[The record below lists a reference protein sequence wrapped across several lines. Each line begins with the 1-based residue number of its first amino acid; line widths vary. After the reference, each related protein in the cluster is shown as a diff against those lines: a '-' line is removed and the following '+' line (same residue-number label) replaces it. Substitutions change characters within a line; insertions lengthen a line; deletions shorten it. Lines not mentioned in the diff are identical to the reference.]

1 MKNENTQWCLDE
13 GLTSELRDA
22 VRSANLYR
30 FDEKVKAEYSLICAV
45 ADRVQDADRWLNE
58 HAQLPMNEVDALTW
72 LMLASVI
79 KSSVESLCKKFG
91 VQFNDND
98 AQRQENHVHFGEV
111 CEHYHLHNHIGG
123 ILTDDDFFQYFRAL
137 TFSHP
142 YGTRKGKS
150 TDERHTNYPFL
161 EQDETL
167 YAPYMVLEKD
177 PYTDCFR
184 GRPVVGVHVYS
195 NKHDDI
201 QSLFV
206 PFESLKSYLLSRHN
220 RLSLISA
227 ALRKRVEE
235 AECRF
240 RSERIDRTISPIEQ
254 FKTIRE
260 KMIARGCDT
269 YYIDVAI
276 DYLECPSTC
285 ADNDGAIKEY
295 RQKIL
300 ELAPILCGEIE
311 KLNYEDFS
319 RRLDHVTGCHWDTLP
334 AGISYLTEKVFEYFD
349 RHNNV
354 NREWGRQDLK
364 TLSEDFVGKWV
375 KIDYDMPDL
384 EIQML
389 VTLAYYMEYGRYRK
403 CELYEEEVARKRNCP
418 QPKMEML
425 KDANGHFV
433 GVQIIV
439 GDDSKEPLAR

>member
-1 MKNENTQWCLDE
+1 MEERNQWYLDE
-13 GLTSELRDA
+13 WLTSELRDA

-58 HAQLPMNEVDALTW
+58 HAKLPTNEVDALTW

-98 AQRQENHVHFGEV
+98 GQKQGNHVYFGEV
-111 CEHYHLHNHIGG
+111 CKHYHLYNHDGG

-184 GRPVVGVHVYS
+184 GKPVIGVHVYS
-195 NKHDDI
+195 NKRDDI

-220 RLSLISA
+220 RLSRISA

-235 AECRF
+235 AERKF
-240 RSERIDRTISPIEQ
+240 RLEHIDRTVSSIEQ
-254 FKTIRE
+254 FKTMRKI
-260 KMIARGCDT
+260 MMSRGCET
-269 YYIDVAI
+269 YSIDEAI
-276 DYLECPSTC
+276 DYLECRSTC
-285 ADNDGAIKEY
+285 PDNDNAIKEY

-300 ELAPILCGEIE
+300 ELAPVLCDEIE
-311 KLNYEDFS
+311 KLNYEDFT
-319 RRLDHVTGCHWDTLP
+319 RRLEHVTGCHWHTLP
-334 AGISYLTEKVFEYFD
+334 AGISYSTEKVFEYFD
-349 RHNNV
+349 EHNNTK
-354 NREWGRQDLK
+354 REWGRQDLRI
-364 TLSEDFVGKWV
+364 LNEDYVGKWV
-375 KIDYDMPDL
+375 RVDYDMPDL
-384 EIQML
+384 EIRML
-389 VTLAYYMEYGRYRK
+389 VSLAYYMEYGRYRK
-403 CELYEEEVARKRNCP
+403 LELYEEELARKRNCP
-418 QPKMEML
+418 QPRMEMV
-425 KDANGHFV
+425 KDESGHFI
-433 GVQIIV
+433 GVRIIE
-439 GDDSKEPLAR
+439 DDAK